1 PLVTPRALK
10 SRGHQNPP
18 PDCYWMLT
26 NALLD
31 THHGVTRYD
40 RATDDA
46 SQQAATAQAAYQQAN
61 GAADRAD
68 EYAREARQ
76 YVNLSD

>member
-1 PLVTPRALK
+1 ML
-10 SRGHQNPP
+10 
-18 PDCYWMLT
+18 DCQRDAH
-26 NALLD
+26 NAEIDSLLEL
-31 THHGVTRYD
+31 GNK
-40 RATDDA
+40 AADDA